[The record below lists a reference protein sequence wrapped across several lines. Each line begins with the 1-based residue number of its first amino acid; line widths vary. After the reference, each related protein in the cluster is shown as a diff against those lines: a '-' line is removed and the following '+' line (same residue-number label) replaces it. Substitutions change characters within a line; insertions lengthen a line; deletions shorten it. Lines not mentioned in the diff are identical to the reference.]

1 VGEPAG
7 RVAVVTGASRGIG
20 RAVALALAAAGA
32 DVACLATTA
41 ENAAAVADE
50 IRASDRRSL
59 ALGCRVEDGDA
70 VRDAFD
76 RVRAELGPIDVL
88 VNNAG
93 FSSPRP
99 VLDMTEGDW
108 DSHMAVNCRSIF
120 LCSQA
125 AARQM
130 VAAGRGGAIINVGSI
145 AGENAFP
152 NRLAYCSS
160 KAAVHQMTKVMALEW
175 ATHGIRVNCVAP
187 GYVLTEM
194 VAGLADRGIL
204 DIASLERRIPQH
216 RLGRAEEIADAV
228 TFLAGPRSSYLTG
241 SVLLADG
248 GWDAYGFV

>member
-1 VGEPAG
+1 VGELNG

-20 RAVALALAAAGA
+20 RAVALALAGAGA
-32 DVACLATTA
+32 DVACVATTA
-41 ENAAAVADE
+41 ENTATVVDE
-50 IRASDRRSL
+50 IGAGGRRGL
-59 ALGCRVEDGDA
+59 ALGARVEDDDA
-70 VRDAFD
+70 VANAFAL
-76 RVRAELGPIDVL
+76 VAAELGPVDIL

-93 FSSPRP
+93 FSSPKA
-99 VLDMTEGDW
+99 VLDMTEEDW

-120 LCSQA
+120 LCSRA

-130 VAAGRGGAIINVGSI
+130 IDAGRGGTIVNIGSI

-152 NRLAYCSS
+152 DRLAYCSS

-175 ATHGIRVNCVAP
+175 AVHDIRVNCVAP

-194 VAGLADRGIL
+194 ISGLADRGIL
-204 DIASLERRIPQH
+204 DIASLQKRIPQH

-228 TFLAGPRSSYLTG
+228 AYLAGPRSSYVTG

-248 GWDAYGFV
+248 GWGAYGFV